1 MKPIW
6 SALARAL
13 AVAACDASSDPPVT
27 DAAALD
33 AALVMDAALVID
45 AAPPLDAA
53 TAARISATVSYAG
66 SAQGALVLAA
76 FRSMPPMG
84 PPAGFAQAAQPAFP
98 ATLAIDGLG
107 AGPAY
112 VLALLDVPPA
122 SPQQPGPED
131 RTAWSSALTLTV
143 GATTTV
149 TLTLT
154 DP

>member
-6 SALARAL
+6 SALAL

-33 AALVMDAALVID
+33 AALPIDAAALDAALPI
-45 AAPPLDAA
+45 DAA

-131 RTAWSSALTLTV
+131 RTAWSSVLTLTV

>member
-6 SALARAL
+6 SALAL

-33 AALVMDAALVID
+33 AALPIDAAALDAALPI
-45 AAPPLDAA
+45 DAA

>member
-6 SALARAL
+6 SALAL
-13 AVAACDASSDPPVT
+13 AVAACDAASDPPVT

-33 AALVMDAALVID
+33 AAPVLDAPALD
-45 AAPPLDAA
+45 AAPPVDAA
-53 TAARISATVSYAG
+53 TAARINATVSYAG

-131 RTAWSSALTLTV
+131 RTAWSPALTLTV

>member
-6 SALARAL
+6 SALAL

-33 AALVMDAALVID
+33 AALVIDAAALD